1 MTNCT
6 TELNHFSPLNRKKI
20 TASFSGGAMGSDGGL
35 LLLREIDK
43 QLGLTKKISKVF
55 NDSRH
60 QSYVEH
66 SVEHMLKQRIYA
78 IAAGYED
85 INDHDFLRNDLCFQ
99 TSVGREV
106 ALASSAT
113 LSRFENSVD
122 RKVLVEISKI
132 LVEHFIAR
140 HKTAPKELVLDF
152 DPTDNHIYGHQEKH
166 HYHGY
171 YQDYCYL
178 PLHVFCGEHLLVSL
192 LRPSDI
198 DGAKYA
204 GAILKLLVKRFRE
217 VWPEIKI
224 VFRGDSGFARKRIL
238 YWCENNNIEYIVGIG
253 ANLRLQKLAEN
264 AIKQVE
270 TLYEAS
276 KEKQRIF
283 IEFCYRA
290 ESWDKER
297 HIIVKAEHNDKGSN
311 TRFLITNKI
320 DAPQII
326 YDNHYCPRGDME
338 NNIKQLKLD
347 LHSDRNSC
355 HDFLAN
361 CFRTLLSSIAYILLT
376 ELKYTHLK
384 KTTLAKAYCGSI
396 QLKLLK
402 IGVMILKNT
411 RSIKFL
417 LASYHPYQN
426 DFIIAAKSLA
436 PS

>member
-1 MTNCT
+1 MTNCNT
-6 TELNHFSPLNRKKI
+6 NLYQFSPLNSKKI
-20 TASFSGGAMGSDGGL
+20 TASFNGGAIGSDGGL
-35 LLLREIDK
+35 LLLRETDK

-55 NDSRH
+55 SDHRH

-66 SVEHMLKQRIYA
+66 SVEHMLKQRVYA

-85 INDHDFLRNDLCFQ
+85 VNDHDFLRNDLCFQ

-122 RKVLVEISKI
+122 RKALVEISKI

-140 HKTAPKELVLDF
+140 HKTPPQELILDF
-152 DPTDNHIYGHQEKH
+152 DPTDNRIYGHQEKR

-178 PLHVFCGEHLLVSL
+178 PLHVFCSEHLLVSL

-217 VWPEIKI
+217 AWPGVKI

-238 YWCENNNIEYIVGIG
+238 YWCEINNVEYIVGIG
-253 ANLRLQKLAEN
+253 ANLRLQKFALDTA
-264 AIKQVE
+264 KQAE
-270 TLYEAS
+270 TLYETS
-276 KEKQRIF
+276 KEKQRAF
-283 IEFCYRA
+283 TEFYYKA

-297 HIIVKAEHNDKGSN
+297 RIIVKAEHNDKGPN
-311 TRFLITNKI
+311 TRFLITNKT

-361 CFRTLLSSIAYILLT
+361 YFRTLLSSISYILLT
-376 ELKYTHLK
+376 ELKDAHLK
-384 KTTLAKAYCGSI
+384 KTTLAKAYCGTI

-411 RSIKFL
+411 RGIKFL
-417 LASYHPYQN
+417 LASHHPYQD
-426 DFIIAAKSLA
+426 DFIVAAQSLV

>member
-1 MTNCT
+1 
-6 TELNHFSPLNRKKI
+6 
-20 TASFSGGAMGSDGGL
+20 
-35 LLLREIDK
+35 
-43 QLGLTKKISKVF
+43 
-55 NDSRH
+55 
-60 QSYVEH
+60 
-66 SVEHMLKQRIYA
+66 MLKQRIYA

-85 INDHDFLRNDLCFQ
+85 VNDHDTLRNDLCFQ

-106 ALASSAT
+106 SLASSAT

-140 HKTAPKELVLDF
+140 HKTVPQELILDF
-152 DPTDNHIYGHQEKH
+152 DPTDNRIYGHQEKR

-217 VWPEIKI
+217 VWPEVKI
-224 VFRGDSGFARKRIL
+224 IFRGDSGFARKRIL

-264 AIKQVE
+264 AAKQVE

-297 HIIVKAEHNDKGSN
+297 RIIVKAEYNDKGAN
-311 TRFLITNKI
+311 TRFLITNKA

-326 YDNHYCPRGDME
+326 YDIHYCPRGEME

-361 CFRTLLSSIAYILLT
+361 HFRLLLSSVAYILLI
-376 ELKYTHLK
+376 ELQYVHLK
-384 KTTLAKAYCGSI
+384 GTTLAKAYCGTI
-396 QLKLLK
+396 QLKLFK

-417 LASYHPYQN
+417 LASHHPYQN
-426 DFIIAAKSLA
+426 DFIVAAQSLV

>member
-1 MTNCT
+1 MANCNT
-6 TELNHFSPLNRKKI
+6 KNISFSSLNRKKI
-20 TASFSGGAMGSDGGL
+20 IAGFNGGAIGSDGGL
-35 LLLREIDK
+35 LLLREVDK

-55 NDSRH
+55 NDHRH

-85 INDHDFLRNDLCFQ
+85 VNDHDSLRNDLCFQ

-106 ALASSAT
+106 SLASSAT

-122 RKVLVEISKI
+122 RKVLIEISKI

-140 HKTAPKELVLDF
+140 HKTTPQELVLDF
-152 DPTDNHIYGHQEKH
+152 DPTDNRIYGHQEKR

-171 YQDYCYL
+171 YQNYCYF

-192 LRPSDI
+192 LRTSDI

-204 GAILKLLVKRFRE
+204 GAILRLLVKRFRE
-217 VWPEIKI
+217 VWPGVKI

-238 YWCENNNIEYIVGIG
+238 CWCEKNNVEYIVGIG
-253 ANLRLQKLAEN
+253 GNSRLQKLAQETT
-264 AIKQVE
+264 KQVE
-270 TLYEAS
+270 DLYETT
-276 KEKQRIF
+276 KEKQRTF
-283 IEFCYRA
+283 AEFYYAA
-290 ESWDKER
+290 ESWKIKR
-297 HIIVKAEHNDKGSN
+297 RIIVKAEYNDKGAN
-311 TRFLITNKI
+311 TRFLITNKKDI
-320 DAPQII
+320 PQVV

-338 NNIKQLKLD
+338 NNLKQLKLD
-347 LHSDRNSC
+347 LYSDRNSC

-361 CFRTLLSSIAYILLT
+361 HFRLLLSSVAYILLI
-376 ELKYTHLK
+376 ELRYVHLRG
-384 KTTLAKAYCGSI
+384 TTLAKAYCGTI
-396 QLKLLK
+396 QLKLFK

-417 LASYHPYQN
+417 LASHHPYQN
-426 DFIIAAKSLA
+426 DFIIAAQSLV

>member
-1 MTNCT
+1 MTNCDPR
-6 TELNHFSPLNRKKI
+6 NINFSPLNSKKVI
-20 TASFSGGAMGSDGGL
+20 ANFNGGAIGSDGGL
-35 LLLREIDK
+35 LLLRETDK
-43 QLGLTKKISKVF
+43 QIRLTKKISQVF
-55 NDSRH
+55 SDHRH
-60 QSYVEH
+60 QSYIEH
-66 SVEHMLKQRIYA
+66 SIEHMLKQRVYA

-85 INDHDFLRNDLCFQ
+85 VNDHDYLRNDLCFQ

-113 LSRFENSVD
+113 LSRFENSINRKALVD
-122 RKVLVEISKI
+122 ISKA
-132 LVEHFIAR
+132 LVEHFIDR
-140 HKTAPKELVLDF
+140 HKTAPVELVLDF
-152 DPTDNHIYGHQEKH
+152 DPTDNRIYGHQERR

-192 LRPSDI
+192 LRSSDI
-198 DGAKYA
+198 DGAKYS

-217 VWPEIKI
+217 VWPEVKI

-238 YWCENNNIEYIVGIG
+238 HWCENNNVKYIIGIG
-253 ANLRLQKLAEN
+253 ANSRLQKLAESEE
-264 AIKQVE
+264 KQVE
-270 TLYEAS
+270 TLYKIS
-276 KEKQRIF
+276 KEKQKTF
-283 IEFCYRA
+283 SEFCYKA
-290 ESWDKER
+290 ESWNNER
-297 HIIVKAEHNDKGSN
+297 RIIVKTEYNDKGPN
-311 TRFLITNKI
+311 TRFLVTNKTDI
-320 DAPQII
+320 PQDI

-355 HDFLAN
+355 HDFMAN
-361 CFRTLLSSIAYILLT
+361 YFRILLSSIAYILLT
-376 ELKYTHLK
+376 ELKHTHLK
-384 KTTLAKAYCGSI
+384 KTTLAKAYCGTV

-417 LASYHPYQN
+417 FASHHAYQN
-426 DFIIAAKSLA
+426 DFIVAAQSLV